1 MNWCYLRGEDEEANI
16 WPLGEAETAESAE
29 NALFMSVNFVPAEP
43 PANRIS
49 LLPIICINV
58 TITVFMIH
66 LRQAFMCQ
74 SIIVGG

>member
-1 MNWCYLRGEDEEANI
+1 MNWCYLREGGGQI
-16 WPLGEAETAESAE
+16 FGLSLSLAETAESAE
-29 NALFMSVNFVPAEP
+29 NALFMSVNFAPAEP